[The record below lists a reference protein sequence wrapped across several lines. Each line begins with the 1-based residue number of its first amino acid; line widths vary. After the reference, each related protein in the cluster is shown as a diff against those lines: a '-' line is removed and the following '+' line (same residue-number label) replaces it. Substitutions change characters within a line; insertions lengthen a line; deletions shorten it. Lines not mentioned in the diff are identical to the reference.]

1 MSSRPRRVFTREF
14 KLGICRNLADGS
26 ARIVTV
32 CREQALTRSVVER
45 WREQYQQLGEDAF
58 GDQPAPVEDVDRSV
72 RDELRR
78 AQARIDALE
87 GALGR
92 AHLEAELLKR
102 ALAAGEA
109 KHGHGLGGSRLGSG
123 AR

>member
-14 KLGICRNLADGS
+14 KLEICRALACGS
-26 ARIVTV
+26 TRIVTV

-45 WREQYQQLGEDAF
+45 WREQYQQLGENAF
-58 GDQPAPVEDVDRSV
+58 GEPAAPVDDVERSL
-72 RDELRR
+72 REELRR
-78 AQARIDALE
+78 TQTRVEALE
-87 GALGR
+87 AALGR

-109 KHGHGLGGSRLGSG
+109 KYGQGPGGSRQGSVL
-123 AR
+123 R